1 MSMPQT
7 PDKAENARFEQIS
20 IPASGS
26 FLWRCDNY
34 PWERNVWNYHPEIEI
49 HLVRK
54 STGLAYV
61 GDYIGPFEPGNLS
74 IVGGNLP
81 HNWITLPEPDSI
93 ILNRDIVLQFLPE
106 TFLKLAGDLP
116 EFDELNDLFE
126 RAAVGLEFF
135 GATAHRG
142 AEILE
147 EMGEVVGLER
157 MSKMISLLTLFS
169 KSDEAKPMASNHF
182 ASLSSR
188 GSEQDLK
195 ALEAALTHL
204 QDNFLT
210 NPRIGEVASLV
221 GMSETAFS
229 RFFKNMTGNT
239 FTDHLRTLRLF
250 AAKKLLRDSDM
261 SVTEVCFAAGFSNIS
276 NFNRTFLKET
286 GMRPLAYRKAARKR
300 E

>member
-1 MSMPQT
+1 MSF
-7 PDKAENARFEQIS
+7 PDIPEKTDSARYEQIS

-81 HNWITLPEPDSI
+81 HNWITLPAPDDI
-93 ILNRDIVLQFLPE
+93 ITDRDIVLQFLPE
-106 TFLKLAGDLP
+106 TFLNLAENLP
-116 EFDELNDLFE
+116 EFSELKNLFD
-126 RAAVGLEFF
+126 RASLGLEFF
-135 GATAHRG
+135 GDTAIQG

-147 EMGEVVGLER
+147 SMGQVEGLER
-157 MSKMISLLTLFS
+157 MSRMISLLTLFATS
-169 KSDEAKPMASNHF
+169 EEVKTMASDHF
-182 ASLSSR
+182 ASLSRR
-188 GSEQDLK
+188 GSDSELK
-195 ALEAALTHL
+195 AIETTLTYL
-204 QDNFLT
+204 QDNFLC
-210 NPRIGEVASLV
+210 NPKIGDVAALV

-229 RFFKNMTGNT
+229 RFFKNKTGNT
-239 FTDHLRTLRLF
+239 YTDHMRTLRLF
-250 AAKKLLRDSDM
+250 AAKKLLRESEM
-261 SVTEVCFAAGFSNIS
+261 SITEVCFSAGFSNIS
-276 NFNRTFLKET
+276 NFNRTFLKQT
-286 GMRPLAYRKAARKR
+286 GMRPFAYRKAAKQR